1 MRRVQIIDKGRNTV
15 IAGNVGVADHG
26 FARMRGLLGRKSLDA
41 GEGLW
46 IRPSSGIHT
55 FGMSFPID
63 VVGLNASL
71 TVTKLWKN
79 VKPQRMTTLKWNV
92 RSVIELQ
99 AGLIES
105 SGLKLGDQ
113 VLVKDYVAESE
124 AR

>member
-1 MRRVQIIDKGRNTV
+1 MRRVQLIDKSKNTV
-15 IAGNVGVADHG
+15 IAGNVEVADHG
-26 FARMRGLLGRKSLDA
+26 FARMRGLLGRTSLDA
-41 GEGLW
+41 GDGLW

-79 VKPQRMTTLKWNV
+79 VKPQRMTALKWNV

-99 AGLIES
+99 AGFIEAC
-105 SGLKLGDQ
+105 GLKLGDQ
-113 VLVKDYVAESE
+113 VTVKDLVTESE
-124 AR
+124 AH